1 MISINY
7 LTKVIYV
14 PKTFM
19 SMVTPTLY
27 ELDVNLLR
35 LSLKDIED
43 DPTGIF
49 AIDTHRH
56 NTSVTLSGV
65 TYARTFEIING
76 YTVEFEDGQYVVR
89 CVGAN
94 HNLADVKVLNQV
106 SLVIGNSAGLVEV
119 ATGGGGGSSNHPS
132 AAQIAE
138 SVWAHALEGLTAEQI
153 MRVMLAALAGKRQ
166 GLGTAT
172 EEYMAQDGV
181 TPRITLTADAE
192 GNGTPIINGAP

>member
-1 MISINY
+1 VISINY

-89 CVGAN
+89 CIGAN
-94 HNLADVKVLNQV
+94 HNLADVKVLNQT
-106 SLVIGNSAGLVEV
+106 SLVIGNSAGLIEV
-119 ATGGGGGSSNHPS
+119 ATGAGPS
-132 AAQIAE
+132 AAQVAAA
-138 SVWAHALEGLTAEQI
+138 VWQQALEGLTAEEMMRI
-153 MRVMLAALAGKRQ
+153 MVAALAGKRQ